1 VKLTCCGIFVKKQQ
15 RLSFAEERVSV
26 KCHRPAVLSFA
37 SVCSVNTYN
46 DIDGARKLHAI
57 TE

>member
-1 VKLTCCGIFVKKQQ
+1 MKKQQ